1 MPGIK
6 PECRSRHLTARCI
19 RMAAVPLAHKRVFP
33 GEGIMIEIT
42 FACGNDPAQVQHL
55 SPHGSGDDTG
65 R

>member
-1 MPGIK
+1 
-6 PECRSRHLTARCI
+6 
-19 RMAAVPLAHKRVFP
+19 MAAARLAHKRVFP
-33 GEGIMIEIT
+33 GEGIMIELI